1 MEGEEG
7 PLRQELFED
16 LADFSTPFGE
26 PASADT
32 VSTFLA
38 LPEGR
43 NYDAQLPLGLWRDSG
58 SAGALECIKLPL
70 ENRADDRPPR
80 RCRPPSPPRNGERGS
95 GLARGNGGGAR
106 RGDRSRLIREANDRG
121 IALARGSL
129 LQARGR
135 TKAQIRD
142 TASSPG
148 RSPAD
153 PR

>member
-7 PLRQELFED
+7 PLRQELFEN
-16 LADFSTPFGE
+16 LADFSAPFGE

-58 SAGALECIKLPL
+58 SAGALECIRLPL

-80 RCRPPSPPRNGERGS
+80 RCRPPSPPRNGKARFWTGS
-95 GLARGNGGGAR
+95 RPRRRSTAR
-106 RGDRSRLIREANDRG
+106 RQVA
-121 IALARGSL
+121 
-129 LQARGR
+129 
-135 TKAQIRD
+135 
-142 TASSPG
+142 P
-148 RSPAD
+148 D
-153 PR
+153 PRGQ

>member
-58 SAGALECIKLPL
+58 SAGALECSYPSRTEWTTGRLVV
-70 ENRADDRPPR
+70 AGHHPR
-80 RCRPPSPPRNGERGS
+80 RGMGS
-95 GLARGNGGGAR
+95 AVLDWLEATAAEHGAVT
-106 RGDRSRLIREANDRG
+106 
-121 IALARGSL
+121 
-129 LQARGR
+129 GR
-135 TKAQIRD
+135 A
-142 TASSPG
+142 
-148 RSPAD
+148 
-153 PR
+153 